1 MWSAKPSLPSGTPPA
16 PTTTEEITSKREWMC
31 TCGSGCRMYVHTYI
45 IHCVCQIQH
54 SCRNVTVVHTTSSC
68 TAVTAGGLPV
78 SANEVHATAE
88 SLPDEA
94 VDAELR
100 HLRTC
105 FSEVVWVLVTSI
117 CKLVHGYHYCLH
129 YQCSSV

>member
-1 MWSAKPSLPSGTPPA
+1 MIVASLPSGTPPA
-16 PTTTEEITSKREWMC
+16 PTTTEEIKRSS
-31 TCGSGCRMYVHTYI
+31 SGCVHVAPSCRMYVHTYI
-45 IHCVCQIQH
+45 IHCVCHIQH

-78 SANEVHATAE
+78 SVNEVHATAE
-88 SLPDEA
+88 SLTDEA

-105 FSEVVWVLVTSI
+105 FSKVAWVLVTSI
-117 CKLVHGYHYCLH
+117 CKLVHGYHYCLY
-129 YQCSSV
+129 YQCSSM